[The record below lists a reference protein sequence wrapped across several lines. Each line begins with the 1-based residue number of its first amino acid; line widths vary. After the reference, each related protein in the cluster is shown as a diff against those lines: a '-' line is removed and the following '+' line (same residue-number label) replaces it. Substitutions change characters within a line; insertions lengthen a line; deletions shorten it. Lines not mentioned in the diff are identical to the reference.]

1 MKELPSKFNDRFRT
15 MEVLAQRR
23 GNRVLKCW
31 DQVLE
36 RPVVVKCL
44 EPLNESEVRS
54 LERFLREA
62 QALARLSH
70 PGVVRVY
77 DFDYSKQ
84 LNQYYLIL
92 EFVEGPTLADE
103 IKSQSGS
110 DLRGRIEFLEKIV
123 KNLGPTLLYVHKRGI
138 IHRDLKPQ
146 NIIVRKPFSPVL
158 VDFGISL
165 DVRKHRI
172 TRPGSLVGTPLYLAP
187 EQVADDIELDQRV
200 DIYAVGLILFEIVC
214 GKTAYMHED
223 PIRLIIKQME
233 DPVPNLSDHGIS
245 HLRGINAV
253 LAKAM
258 AKDRDNRFD
267 TIAEFFEALLSAIEE
282 ASQPTSSSEYSQN
295 LETISPSRPQMSKEL
310 AHRDYLV
317 LVDSRSARIDQSLFM
332 LEHLVENL
340 TPYDDDGLD
349 IIFSGH
355 HIDILSRL
363 AESKSTLEVEG
374 QSPWGF
380 VTLPTAIERIMDI
393 YVENVKSDKYG
404 PEGKSGFSA
413 IVVMDE
419 HLPQSEIFET
429 CSLLRKNLPDL
440 PLSEKFFISF
450 LTGDFTQ
457 HRGNEL
463 LEALANEFPKHVSTR
478 KDQGDRVSLELG
490 PPDPT
495 G

>member
-1 MKELPSKFNDRFRT
+1 MKDMPSKFSDRFRT

-44 EPLNESEVRS
+44 EPLNDSEVRS
-54 LERFLREA
+54 VDRFLREA
-62 QALARLSH
+62 QALGRLYH

-92 EFVEGPTLADE
+92 EFVEGPTLADQ
-103 IKSQSGS
+103 IKGYSGLQ
-110 DLRGRIEFLEKIV
+110 LRDRIEFLEKIV
-123 KNLGPTLLYVHKRGI
+123 KNLGPTLMYVHKRGI
-138 IHRDLKPQ
+138 VHRDLKPQ

-165 DVRKHRI
+165 DVRKQRI

-258 AKDRDNRFD
+258 AKERDSRYD
-267 TIAEFFEALLSAIEE
+267 TIGEFFEALLGAIEQ
-282 ASQPTSSSEYSQN
+282 AYQPVSNTDN
-295 LETISPSRPQMSKEL
+295 LHKPETPGPQLSNDL

-317 LVDSRSARIDQSLFM
+317 LVDSRSALIDQSLFM

-363 AESKSTLEVEG
+363 AESKSTLEIEG

-380 VTLPTAIERIMDI
+380 VTLPAAIERAIDI
-393 YVENVKSDKYG
+393 FVDNVESGKYG

-413 IVVMDE
+413 VVVMDE

-429 CSLLRKNLPDL
+429 CTLLRNRIATL

-450 LTGDFTQ
+450 LTGEFTQ
-457 HRGNEL
+457 HRGAEL
-463 LEALANEFPKHVSTR
+463 LESLSKEFPQHVSTR
-478 KDQGDRVSLELG
+478 KDQGDKVSLELG
-490 PPDPT
+490 PPT
-495 G
+495 HTK